1 MAKLVQ
7 GRFPSSG
14 TNDFSF
20 VVTEFYDRE
29 GGSGSHSGGDG
40 RNICGSGRLCC
51 EFVIRV
57 LVEMIEMSTA
67 AEFVPATQAEL
78 ARYMAENFAGP
89 KKTIC
94 PVGGRTALYYGS
106 AATPD
111 VVVPLSNLKRVID
124 YPARDMTI
132 TVEAGLRIDELQ
144 AQLAV
149 ERQRLPIDIAQPG
162 RATLGGA
169 LATNTSGSRRFGY
182 GTFRDYVIGISAV
195 DASGQLFKGGGRVV
209 KNVAGYDLCKLL
221 VGSHGTLGIVTQ
233 VTLKLRPLPESSA
246 LVWFHFSSFDQI
258 EQGLQ
263 ILLKSE
269 TRPVAIDVLN
279 NPAARLISM
288 AARTATTPSMLVLCV
303 GVEGTA
309 REVDWQVEMLR
320 KELAPSGPSKSD
332 RIDHED
338 ATRLW
343 EGLTEFPT
351 CADDPLTFQANLLPS
366 RGMEF
371 ASRATQLGVAI
382 QVHAGN
388 GIIVGQLPD
397 EAATI
402 EQTTAILNELR
413 QLARAAR
420 GNLVVM
426 HCDPEWKSRMPMY
439 GDSEPSWGLMQ
450 KLKRQLDPL
459 GLLNPGRLI
468 GASVTS

>member
-1 MAKLVQ
+1 
-7 GRFPSSG
+7 
-14 TNDFSF
+14 
-20 VVTEFYDRE
+20 
-29 GGSGSHSGGDG
+29 
-40 RNICGSGRLCC
+40 
-51 EFVIRV
+51 
-57 LVEMIEMSTA
+57 
-67 AEFVPATQAEL
+67 
-78 ARYMAENFAGP
+78 
-89 KKTIC
+89 
-94 PVGGRTALYYGS
+94 
-106 AATPD
+106 
-111 VVVPLSNLKRVID
+111 
-124 YPARDMTI
+124 
-132 TVEAGLRIDELQ
+132 
-144 AQLAV
+144 
-149 ERQRLPIDIAQPG
+149 
-162 RATLGGA
+162 
-169 LATNTSGSRRFGY
+169 
-182 GTFRDYVIGISAV
+182 
-195 DASGQLFKGGGRVV
+195 
-209 KNVAGYDLCKLL
+209 VAGYDLCKLL

-309 REVDWQVEMLR
+309 REVDWQIEMLR
-320 KELAPSGPSKSD
+320 QELAPCGPSKSD

-382 QVHAGN
+382 QFHAGN
-388 GIIVGQLPD
+388 GILVGQLPD

-413 QLARAAR
+413 QLARSAR
-420 GNLVVM
+420 GNLVVL

-439 GDSEPSWGLMQ
+439 GDPEPSWGLMQ